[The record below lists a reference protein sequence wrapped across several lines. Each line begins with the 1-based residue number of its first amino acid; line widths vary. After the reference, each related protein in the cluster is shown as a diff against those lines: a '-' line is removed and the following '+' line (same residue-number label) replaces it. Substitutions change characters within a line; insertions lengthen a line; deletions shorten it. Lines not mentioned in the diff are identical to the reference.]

1 MLKKVIKKILRIF
14 GLSLFYIKKYELV
27 PKNFFIPFYKNNEN
41 KFVKLYEEGLQ
52 KVGGV
57 WSDNFSKKL
66 RYYSTFQMVEH
77 VLKKGL
83 NYDFVECGTWHGHS
97 AWVFSKLIKKSGQK
111 INFHI
116 FDSFE
121 GGYSALNKEDK
132 NLLRVLSQS
141 EIKKQ
146 KEQFYSKESFVKNI
160 VREFNFVKF
169 YKGWIPTKFHE
180 VKNKK
185 FQFIHIDVDLYQP
198 TYDSLNFFFPRL
210 IEGGIILCESY
221 NMSELP
227 GANKAFEEFLKD
239 KKVNLFYE
247 TPYGGCIL
255 IK

>member
-1 MLKKVIKKILRIF
+1 MIKKIIKKILNVF
-14 GLSLFYIKKYELV
+14 GLSIFFIKKHEIV

-77 VLKKGL
+77 VLKKDL
-83 NYDFVECGTWHGHS
+83 NFDFVECGTWHGHT
-97 AWVFSKLIKKSGQK
+97 AWVFSQLIKKSGQK

-121 GGYSALNKEDK
+121 GGYSALSKEDK
-132 NLLRVLSQS
+132 NLLRTLSQS

-146 KEQFYSKESFVKNI
+146 KEAFYSEESFVKNI
-160 VREFNFVKF
+160 VSEFSFVKF
-169 YKGWIPTKFHE
+169 YKGWIPTRFHE
-180 VKNKK
+180 VKDKK

-198 TYDSLNFFFPRL
+198 TYDSLDFFFPRL
-210 IEGGIILCESY
+210 VEGGIILCESY